1 MSGQQSALP
10 KCYVYYCCDCLPAM
24 LWKLLVGWLQ
34 HKHIWNLC
42 THDMLEASS
51 IRWEKNEASGPPSQ
65 GPKQRRMSADR
76 GLTVIQPHSPGGAGS
91 SPTVIRSMQVTG
103 KLALILPVSSRES
116 AHLSETRE
124 MWAMQAFLRTHSPAL
139 GR

>member
-1 MSGQQSALP
+1 
-10 KCYVYYCCDCLPAM
+10 M

-76 GLTVIQPHSPGGAGS
+76 GLTVIQPHSPGGGGAQPHGYQIYAGD
-91 SPTVIRSMQVTG
+91 G
-103 KLALILPVSSRES
+103 KVGPYPSCIFQGERPPL
-116 AHLSETRE
+116 
-124 MWAMQAFLRTHSPAL
+124 
-139 GR
+139 